1 LAQFLTEIPPRYA
14 LPPFFKGGQG
24 GICSRSVMKCTNV
37 AWSDLGKH
45 LAKLLKRKGVT
56 EKEITEDFDAYRLLH
71 LLAEESETLG

>member
-37 AWSDLGKH
+37 AWFDLGCK
-45 LAKLLKRKGVT
+45 VT
-56 EKEITEDFDAYRLLH
+56 PDTEPE
-71 LLAEESETLG
+71 LLALEPEDIHLEYDLGSVRE